1 MTTNLYIFHFFLQK
15 STCSGNEKIQGFP
28 KSDQANSPLFNL
40 KGESWHAKKGSE
52 KEAFFPKNTWNQIPE
67 GLFSPTLRMGAME
80 QKNTFLKTRH
90 LWFGRLGKPRVHP
103 CPARRS
109 QHFHWGG
116 LNNTID
122 IVYMSIF
129 KKKMYIYILIHT
141 YFILSCIPC
150 TLLWIPQDWKFTTW
164 KEIHGIWHVEFH
176 KSKRHPKKLSPHPK
190 KGPKGWNFWQF
201 GLDFWIGHFQKVS
214 LPGQRRTVF
223 AAGFVLPPFQL
234 RMQICTT
241 RMTIHIF

>member
-1 MTTNLYIFHFFLQK
+1 MPKRGQKRRPFFQKIRGIKSLRGFFHRHWEWEQWNRKILSSKPGIFGLVDWGSPGYIHVQPGAHSISIEEVSTTLLTL
-15 STCSGNEKIQGFP
+15 STCPS
-28 KSDQANSPLFNL
+28 S
-40 KGESWHAKKGSE
+40 
-52 KEAFFPKNTWNQIPE
+52 
-67 GLFSPTLRMGAME
+67 
-80 QKNTFLKTRH
+80 
-90 LWFGRLGKPRVHP
+90 
-103 CPARRS
+103 
-109 QHFHWGG
+109 
-116 LNNTID
+116 
-122 IVYMSIF
+122 
-129 KKKMYIYILIHT
+129 KKKCIYIYILIHT